1 MSKGFKITALIL
13 LSIILI
19 GGTIAYRMW
28 NKPNRDVAKEKG
40 IVITAAQ
47 LVTEFQENETTANA
61 KYLNKPIE
69 VSGTVSNVAQNQE
82 GITTVLLSSNDAMTG
97 VFCTLKENNPNI
109 KAGTSVVIKGICN
122 GMLSDVRLGEAIL
135 VK

>member
-1 MSKGFKITALIL
+1 MSKGFKITVLIL
-13 LSIILI
+13 LLIILV
-19 GGTIAYRMW
+19 GGTIAYRMFT
-28 NKPNRDVAKEKG
+28 KPNRDVATEKG

-47 LVTEFQENETTANA
+47 LVTEFQENESSANV

-109 KAGTSVVIKGICN
+109 KTGTQVVIKGICN

>member
-1 MSKGFKITALIL
+1 MSKGFKITVLIL

-61 KYLNKPIE
+61 KYLNKPLE

-97 VFCTLKENNPNI
+97 VFCTLKENNPKI
-109 KAGTSVVIKGICN
+109 KTGTPVVIKGICN

>member
-1 MSKGFKITALIL
+1 MSKGFKITVLVL
-13 LSIILI
+13 LVIIVV
-19 GGTIAYRMW
+19 GGAYAYRMFT
-28 NKPNRDVAKEKG
+28 KPNRDVAKEKG

-47 LVTEFQENETTANA
+47 LVAEFQENETTANA

-109 KAGTSVVIKGICN
+109 KTGTPVVIKGICN

>member
-1 MSKGFKITALIL
+1 MSKGFKITVLIL
-13 LSIILI
+13 SLIILV

-40 IVITAAQ
+40 IEITAAQ
-47 LVTEFQENETTANA
+47 LVTEFQQNEAAANA
-61 KYLNKPIE
+61 KYLNKPIQ
-69 VSGTVSNVAQNQE
+69 VSGTVSNVAANQE

-109 KAGTSVVIKGICN
+109 KTGTPVVIKGICN
-122 GMLSDVRLGEAIL
+122 GMLSDVRLGEAIM

>member
-1 MSKGFKITALIL
+1 MSKGFKITVLIL
-13 LSIILI
+13 LLIILV
-19 GGTIAYRMW
+19 GGTIAYRMFT
-28 NKPNRDVAKEKG
+28 KPNRDVATEKG
-40 IVITAAQ
+40 IVIPAAQ
-47 LVTEFQENETTANA
+47 LVTEFQENESAANV

-109 KAGTSVVIKGICN
+109 KIGTQVVIKGICN

>member
-1 MSKGFKITALIL
+1 MSKGFKITVLIL

-61 KYLNKPIE
+61 KYLNKPLE

>member
-1 MSKGFKITALIL
+1 MSKGFKITVVIL
-13 LSIILI
+13 LLIILV
-19 GGTIAYRMW
+19 GGTIAYRMFTR
-28 NKPNRDVAKEKG
+28 PNRDVATEKG

-47 LVTEFQENETTANA
+47 LVTEFQENETAANV

-97 VFCTLKENNPNI
+97 VFCTLKESNPNI
-109 KAGTSVVIKGICN
+109 KSGTQVVIKGICN

>member
-1 MSKGFKITALIL
+1 MSKVFKITVAIL
-13 LSIILI
+13 LLIIVV
-19 GGTIAYRMW
+19 GGAIAYRMW

-40 IVITAAQ
+40 IAITAAQ
-47 LVTEFQENETTANA
+47 LVTEFQENETAANT

-109 KAGTSVVIKGICN
+109 KTSTQVVIKGICN

>member
-109 KAGTSVVIKGICN
+109 KAGTPVVIKGICN

>member
-1 MSKGFKITALIL
+1 MSKGFKITVLIL
-13 LSIILI
+13 LLIILV
-19 GGTIAYRMW
+19 GGTIAYRMFT
-28 NKPNRDVAKEKG
+28 KPNRDVATEKG

-47 LVTEFQENETTANA
+47 LVTEFQENESAANV

-109 KAGTSVVIKGICN
+109 KTGTQVVIKGICN

>member
-1 MSKGFKITALIL
+1 MSKGFKITVVIL
-13 LSIILI
+13 LLI
-19 GGTIAYRMW
+19 TLVGGTIAYRMFTR
-28 NKPNRDVAKEKG
+28 PNRDVATEKG

-47 LVTEFQENETTANA
+47 LVTEFQENESAANV

-97 VFCTLKENNPNI
+97 VFCTLKESNPNI
-109 KAGTSVVIKGICN
+109 KTGTQVVIKGICN

-135 VK
+135 IK

>member
-1 MSKGFKITALIL
+1 MSKGFKITVLIL
-13 LSIILI
+13 LLIILV
-19 GGTIAYRMW
+19 GGTIAYRMFTR
-28 NKPNRDVAKEKG
+28 PNRDVATEKG

-47 LVTEFQENETTANA
+47 LVTEFQENETAANV

-97 VFCTLKENNPNI
+97 VFCTLKESNPNI
-109 KAGTSVVIKGICN
+109 KTGTQVVIKGICN